1 MGGQRWTKET
11 HIKIVVIVQK
21 RNKSGLDWDLSVQM
35 VLGVR
40 FEHILEEV
48 SIRFIDELH
57 MEQKEKKE
65 VKILFG

>member
-11 HIKIVVIVQK
+11 RIKIVVIAQK

-48 SIRFIDELH
+48 SIGFIDELH

-65 VKILFG
+65 VKVLIG

>member
-11 HIKIVVIVQK
+11 RIKIVVIAQK

-48 SIRFIDELH
+48 SIGFIDELH

-65 VKILFG
+65 VNVLIG

>member
-35 VLGVR
+35 VLGFR
-40 FEHILEEV
+40 FEHIW
-48 SIRFIDELH
+48 
-57 MEQKEKKE
+57 KKYR
-65 VKILFG
+65 